1 MVLIYWLNEHHS
13 LNVVGCTAKQKG
25 REAGGGGGM
34 GCSVASQGGM
44 EGVLSLLVL
53 ILHL

>member
-1 MVLIYWLNEHHS
+1 MVLIYWLSEHHS

-25 REAGGGGGM
+25 REASAGGM